1 MSAQRELGSGPAAL
15 SVSTLGLGC
24 MGMSFA
30 YGKADDTTSL
40 ATIDRALELGI
51 TLLDTS
57 DAYGPFTNEELLAR
71 VLADRRTDIVI
82 ATKFGQRLLPDGT
95 RTVDGSPEYVRAA
108 CDASLQR
115 LGIDVID
122 LYYQHRVDR
131 TVPVEETWG
140 ALADLVQAG
149 KVRYLGISE
158 ASAATIRRAHAVHP
172 ITALQTEWSLWTRDV
187 EANGILA
194 TVRELGIG
202 FVAYSPLGRGFLTG
216 AITANTDLPA
226 DDGRRSWPRFQDE
239 ALAANRAIVDGVTV
253 MAAEAGATP
262 AQVSLAWLLARG
274 DDVVP
279 IPGSRHIRHLEDN
292 AAALDVRLTPEQ
304 LARLDAIAPI
314 GAAVGS
320 RYPEALMR
328 ALDA

>member
-1 MSAQRELGSGPAAL
+1 MTSDRTLGTGPAAL
-15 SVSTLGLGC
+15 NVSAMGLGC

-30 YGKADDTTSL
+30 YGSADDATSL
-40 ATIDRALELGI
+40 ATVNRALDLGA
-51 TLLDTS
+51 TFLDTS
-57 DAYGPFTNEELLAR
+57 DAYGPFTNEELLSG
-71 VLADRRTDIVI
+71 VLAERRDEITL
-82 ATKFGQRLLPDGT
+82 ATKFGNRWLPDGT

-108 CDASLQR
+108 CDDSLRR

-131 TVPVEETWG
+131 SVPVEETWG
-140 ALADLVQAG
+140 ALHELVEAG
-149 KVRYLGISE
+149 KVRFLGLSE
-158 ASAATIRRAHAVHP
+158 ASPETIRRAHAVHP
-172 ITALQTEWSLWTRDV
+172 VTALQTEWSLWTRDV
-187 EANGILA
+187 EENDVLA

-239 ALAANRAIVDGVTV
+239 ALAANQAILDGVIAV
-253 MAAEAGATP
+253 AEEAGATP
-262 AQVSLAWLLARG
+262 AQVALAWVLARG

-292 AAALDVRLTPEQ
+292 VGALDLHLSEDQLT
-304 LARLDAIAPI
+304 RLDEAAPV

-320 RYPEALMR
+320 RYPEAMMKSLN
-328 ALDA
+328 A